1 MERKNIKEREIIL
14 EKVRL
19 EVLEYNRKGN
29 GEYNREHYN
38 Q

>member
-19 EVLEYNRKGN
+19 EVLEYNRKR
-29 GEYNREHYN
+29 NREYY
-38 Q
+38 QK